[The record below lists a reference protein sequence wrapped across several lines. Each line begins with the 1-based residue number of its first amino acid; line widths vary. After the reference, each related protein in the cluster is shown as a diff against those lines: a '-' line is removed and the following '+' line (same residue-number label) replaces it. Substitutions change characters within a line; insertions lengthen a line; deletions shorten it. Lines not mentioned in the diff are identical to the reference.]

1 MAFATLSFSQ
11 LAQSLNSRSQ
21 KFSIF
26 RIGLFTNLYL
36 IMAIFISG
44 LLQFLVMVIPSLQ
57 VIFKTVWLDLNQW
70 WIVVI
75 LSLAPI
81 IYVELLK
88 LMKLTFVTG
97 DGSLTH

>member
-1 MAFATLSFSQ
+1 
-11 LAQSLNSRSQ
+11 
-21 KFSIF
+21 
-26 RIGLFTNLYL
+26 
-36 IMAIFISG
+36 MAISISG

-81 IYVELLK
+81 LYVELLK
-88 LMKLTFVTG
+88 LMKLTYKK
-97 DGSLTH
+97 

>member
-1 MAFATLSFSQ
+1 
-11 LAQSLNSRSQ
+11 
-21 KFSIF
+21 
-26 RIGLFTNLYL
+26 
-36 IMAIFISG
+36 
-44 LLQFLVMVIPSLQ
+44 MVIPSLQ